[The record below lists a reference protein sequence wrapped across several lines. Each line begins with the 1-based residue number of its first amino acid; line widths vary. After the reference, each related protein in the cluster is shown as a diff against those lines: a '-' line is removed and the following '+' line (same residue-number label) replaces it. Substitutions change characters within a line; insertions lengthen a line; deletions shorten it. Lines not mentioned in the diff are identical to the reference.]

1 MAYFAAVF
9 TREAD
14 DWTGD
19 EVELEVAESLDDVA
33 DIMRDYAVDDQPVV
47 LLTEED
53 DEWFA
58 VVRLDGDEPRTF
70 ISDTRAPATSRNAE
84 VLVELPPGEEPADDE
99 EGEGARGVGG
109 EPGGDDEL
117 LADLGVD
124 AARLHDVATREGLL
138 PGDALLEIAESLGCG
153 EAYER
158 LR

>member
-9 TREAD
+9 TRD
-14 DWTGD
+14 VDGWTGA
-19 EVELEVAESLDDVA
+19 EVDLDVDSVDDVA
-33 DIMRDYAVDDQPVV
+33 DIMRDHATEGDPVV
-47 LLTEED
+47 LFTEED

-58 VVRLDGDEPRTF
+58 VVRLDADEPRTF
-70 ISDTRAPATSRNAE
+70 ISDTRAPSTSRNAE
-84 VLVELPPGEEPADDE
+84 VLVEVPDEEPAEEDE
-99 EGEGARGVGG
+99 SEGGRDVGG

-124 AARLHDVATREGLL
+124 SVLLNDVATREGLL

-153 EAYER
+153 DAYER

>member
-9 TREAD
+9 TRHAD
-14 DWTGD
+14 GWNGT
-19 EVELEVAESLDDVA
+19 EVDLDVETVDDVA
-33 DIMRDYAVDDQPVV
+33 DLMRDHATDREPVV
-47 LLTEED
+47 LFTEED

-70 ISDTRAPATSRNAE
+70 ISDTRAPLSSHKAE
-84 VLVELPPGEEPADDE
+84 VLVVIPADEPVDE
-99 EGEGARGVGG
+99 EESESGRGVGG

-124 AARLHDVATREGLL
+124 ATLLHDVATREGLL
-138 PGDALLEIAESLGCG
+138 PGDALLEIAESLGAG
-153 EAYER
+153 DAYEQ